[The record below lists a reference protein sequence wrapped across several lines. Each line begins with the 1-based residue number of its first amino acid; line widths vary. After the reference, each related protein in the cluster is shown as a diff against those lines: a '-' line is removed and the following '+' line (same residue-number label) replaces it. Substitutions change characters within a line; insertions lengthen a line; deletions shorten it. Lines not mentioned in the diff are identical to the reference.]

1 MSPAPAPTRGADAAL
16 ATELLAID
24 PFKLGGIL
32 VRARPGPQRDHVCGR
47 LQELMPAGAPWMRI
61 PSHVT
66 EDRLVGGVSL
76 SATLRE
82 GTVVMDRGLLELSDG
97 GTVVLPMAE
106 RLQSSVVS
114 HVCAS
119 LDRTGLADPMG
130 GAGSSRS
137 GCFAV
142 VALDEGIDDE
152 RAPAALADRLA
163 FHVDLTEPERA
174 PLPGPGGSRRVAEAR
189 SRVSRVVLGDEVV
202 SALCQAA
209 QALGVSSLR
218 AAVLAALAARAHAAL
233 GGRARTEDVDA
244 VVAARLVLGP
254 RATRVPEASG
264 QPEEQDASPAA
275 DSAPDEMQEESAPG
289 ARDQE
294 AGSQERET
302 RAQPAPPLEE
312 TVIQAAKSGIPAGLL
327 EVLVDGRE
335 PRTSV
340 HGKGRAG
347 VMRASAEG
355 GRPSGVRPG
364 SGRSGERLNL
374 VETLRAAAPWQRI
387 RCQDRREAIG
397 TSPVR
402 VQVRRQDFRVTRYQR
417 PAETS
422 VIFAVDASGSA
433 AAQRLAEAKGAVEQV
448 LADCYARRDHVALIA
463 FRGAGAALLLP
474 PTRSLAR
481 VRRRLA
487 ELPGG
492 GATPLA
498 AGIDAALTLALE
510 ARRQGK
516 TPVLVLMTDGR
527 ANVARDGREGGTV
540 ATQDALASSRA
551 VRAAGIRCMFL
562 DTAPRSRAHARLLA
576 QEMGARYLALPYLD
590 TVGISRQVRSLAE
603 ESP

>member
-1 MSPAPAPTRGADAAL
+1 
-16 ATELLAID
+16 
-24 PFKLGGIL
+24 
-32 VRARPGPQRDHVCGR
+32 
-47 LQELMPAGAPWMRI
+47 MRI
-61 PSHVT
+61 PSHVS

-76 SATLRE
+76 AATLRE
-82 GTVVMDRGLLELSDG
+82 GTIVMDRGLLELSDG

-119 LDRTGLADPMG
+119 LDRTGAAVHDG
-130 GAGSSRS
+130 RSR
-137 GCFAV
+137 GFAV
-142 VALDEGIDDE
+142 LALDEGIDDE
-152 RAPAALADRLA
+152 RAPASLADRLA

-174 PLPGPGGSRRVAEAR
+174 LPAAGGTRRVAEAR
-189 SRVSRVVLGDEVV
+189 SLVSRVVLGDEVV

-233 GGRARTEDVDA
+233 EGRARTEDVDA

-254 RATRVPEASG
+254 RATRMPEASG
-264 QPEEQDASPAA
+264 EQQEQDESETA

-289 ARDQE
+289 AREQE
-294 AGSQERET
+294 ASSQERQT
-302 RAQPAPPLEE
+302 RGQPSRPLEE
-312 TVIQAAKSGIPAGLL
+312 MVIQAAKSGIPEGLL

-364 SGRSGERLNL
+364 SGRGGERINL

-387 RCQDRREAIG
+387 RRQDRHEAIG
-397 TSPVR
+397 ASPVR
-402 VQVRRQDFRVTRYQR
+402 VQVRKQDFRVTRYQR

-463 FRGAGAALLLP
+463 FRGAAAALLLP

-487 ELPGG
+487 DLPGG

-498 AGIDAALTLALE
+498 SGIDAALTLALE

-562 DTAPRSRAHARLLA
+562 DTSPRPRAHARLLA